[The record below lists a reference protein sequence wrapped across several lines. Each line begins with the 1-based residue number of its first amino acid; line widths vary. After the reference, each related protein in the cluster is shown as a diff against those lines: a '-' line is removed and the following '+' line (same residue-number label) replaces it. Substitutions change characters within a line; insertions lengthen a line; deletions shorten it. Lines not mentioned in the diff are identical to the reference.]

1 MSKRFL
7 RAALLGALTLAV
19 GVASAAPAPGDAPSL
34 SYKALPQDQ
43 RAAIDE
49 LERRTF
55 QWFWDSADPQTGL
68 IPDHWPGESFAS
80 IASVGFGLTAYGVGV
95 ERGYVTRAQA
105 VDRTLA
111 TLRFFNTA
119 TQDDSEDN
127 ATGYHGFFYHFLDM
141 KTGKRFARW
150 TELSSVDTIWLLS
163 GMLFA
168 QSYFD
173 RNNAKEKEIR
183 ELADAIYR
191 RVDWTWMQPKAPL
204 ISMGWTPGG
213 NFIPANWK
221 GYDEG
226 MMVYVLAMG
235 SPTHPVS
242 DDAWQAWTRTYPK
255 QWGQFQGRTFLNF
268 APMFGH
274 QYSESWIDFR
284 GIRDAWSREHNTDYF
299 QNSREAT
306 YAQRSYAIANPNHWD
321 DYGENIWGLTAC
333 NGPGDAVI
341 RRDDGSTRAFYGYT
355 ARGAGLD
362 YVSDDG
368 TIAPTAA
375 GGSIAFAPE
384 IVVPALLEMK
394 KRYGDAV
401 YGKYGFVDA
410 FNPSY
415 DTGAKPKE
423 GRVVPDMGWA
433 DDKQIGIDQ
442 GPIVLMIENWRSG
455 FVWNV
460 MRKNPYVRKGLER
473 AGFTGGWLD
482 QKTR

>member
-1 MSKRFL
+1 MHKRIL
-7 RAALLGALTLAV
+7 RALLVGALTWAA
-19 GVASAAPAPGDAPSL
+19 GSAFAAPGDAPSL
-34 SYKALPQDQ
+34 TYQALPKDQ

-49 LERRTF
+49 LEHRTF
-55 QWFWDSADPQTGL
+55 QWFWDSADPTTGL
-68 IPDHWPGESFAS
+68 VPDHWPADSFAS
-80 IASVGFGLTAYGVGV
+80 IASVGFALTAYGVGV
-95 ERGYVTRAQA
+95 ERGYVTREQA

-111 TLRFFNTA
+111 TLRFFNEA
-119 TQDDSEDN
+119 TQDDSEDG

-141 KTGKRFARW
+141 KTGKRYARGV
-150 TELSSVDTIWLLS
+150 ELSSVDTTLLL
-163 GMLFA
+163 GGVLFA
-168 QSYFD
+168 QTYFD
-173 RNNAKEKEIR
+173 RSSAKEKQIR
-183 ELADAIYR
+183 ALADTIYR

-213 NFIPANWK
+213 QFIPSNWK

-226 MMVYVLAMG
+226 MLVYVLALG

-242 DDAWQAWTRTYPK
+242 DDAWQAWTSTYPK
-255 QWGQFQGRTFLNF
+255 QWGEFQGRTFLNF
-268 APMFGH
+268 APLFGH
-274 QYSESWIDFR
+274 QYSHTWVDFR
-284 GIRDAWSREHNTDYF
+284 GIQDAWSREHQTDYF
-299 QNSREAT
+299 QNSRQAT
-306 YAQRSYAIANPNHWD
+306 YAQRSYAIANPNHWEG
-321 DYGENIWGLTAC
+321 YGENIWGLTAC
-333 NGPGDAVI
+333 NGPGDAVVK
-341 RRDDGSTRAFYGYT
+341 RDDGSTRAFYGYT

-394 KRYGDAV
+394 KRYGDAI

-415 DTGAKPKE
+415 DTGTVPKE
-423 GRVVPDMGWA
+423 GRLVKGMGWA

-460 MRKNPYVRKGLER
+460 MRKNPYMRKGLER
-473 AGFTGGWLD
+473 AGFSGGWLD
-482 QKTR
+482 EKPR